1 MKYFIVVVPGLL
13 AIIFGGSL
21 LSMLMAWASLQNPS
35 LKGLEYG
42 QAVLT
47 KLFTS
52 KAALGTLFG
61 VGLLVV
67 GLVPIAWT
75 VFFRGSDRHERE
87 QAIPAFWTTVG
98 LGTAAMLALLV
109 CVNYFGLQ
117 AGEIKTISGWINR

>member
-13 AIIFGGSL
+13 AILFGGSL
-21 LSMLMAWASLQNPS
+21 LMLMAWASLQNPS

-52 KAALGTLFG
+52 KAAWGTLFG
-61 VGLLVV
+61 VGLLVIGHV
-67 GLVPIAWT
+67 LFAWT
-75 VFFRGSDRHERE
+75 VFFAGSDRHERE
-87 QAIPAFWTTVG
+87 QAIPAFWATVG
-98 LGTAAMLALLV
+98 VGTAAMLALLV

-117 AGEIKTISGWINR
+117 AGEIKTISWWINR

>member
-1 MKYFIVVVPGLL
+1 MKYFIVIVPGLL
-13 AIIFGGSL
+13 AILFGGSL
-21 LSMLMAWASLQNPS
+21 LLMLMAWASLQNPS

-47 KLFTS
+47 KLFTL

-61 VGLLVV
+61 VGLLVI
-67 GLVPIAWT
+67 GLVLFAWT
-75 VFFRGSDRHERE
+75 VFFAGSDKHERK

-98 LGTAAMLALLV
+98 VGTATMLALLV

-117 AGEIKTISGWINR
+117 AGEIKTISWWINR